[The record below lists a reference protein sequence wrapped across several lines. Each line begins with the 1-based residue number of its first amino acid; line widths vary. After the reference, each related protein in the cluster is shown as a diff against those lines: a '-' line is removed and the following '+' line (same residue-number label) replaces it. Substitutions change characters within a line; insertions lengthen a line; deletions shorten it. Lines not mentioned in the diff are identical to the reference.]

1 MSFNAMAVDMISLFR
16 ERYPERSPGT
26 TETGTISGHR
36 ASVTELDP
44 QFGETRRFRVTLTD
58 GRFSTEE
65 RVWAIRGAKIGPVD
79 PSQPSD

>member
-1 MSFNAMAVDMISLFR
+1 MSFNVMAVNMIGLFR
-16 ERYPERSPGT
+16 ERHPEPRPGT

-44 QFGETRRFRVTLTD
+44 QLGETRRFRVKLTD
-58 GRFSTEE
+58 GRFSTDE